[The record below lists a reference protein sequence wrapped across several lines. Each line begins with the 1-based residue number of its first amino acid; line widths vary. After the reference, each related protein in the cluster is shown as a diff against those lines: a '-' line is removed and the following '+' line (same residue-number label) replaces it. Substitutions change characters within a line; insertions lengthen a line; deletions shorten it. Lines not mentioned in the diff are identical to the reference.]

1 MKKVIVAIGAWM
13 APAVSMAAEAAAAGG
28 SHEGAGMYFTA
39 SVVTAGFGLAVA
51 TLCAALGQGKVAG
64 AAMEAIARQP
74 EAAPKIQTAMLL
86 GLAFIESLVI
96 YALLISFIL
105 LFVNPFKGQ
114 FGG

>member
-1 MKKVIVAIGAWM
+1 MKKVLLTGLIAVV
-13 APAVSMAAEAAAAGG
+13 PAMSFAAEAAPAAGANSG
-28 SHEGAGMYFTA
+28 FFIA
-39 SVVTAGFGLAVA
+39 SVVTAGFALAIA

-74 EAAPKIQTAMLL
+74 EAAGKIQTAMLL

-105 LFVNPFKGQ
+105 LFVNPFSKL